1 MFSSSKNS
9 VRAGVTGQHIE
20 PAALFSRMDSD
31 AQGALYV
38 SDIESFVMPQLRQ
51 IIQIGSSSRQ
61 THSLTLSEM
70 TGNLSVAIMRR
81 ADTSQKGYVEE
92 MDLVNLLND
101 DPVSYGLIEDLANFA
116 PDFMD
121 THRQV
126 LNGQG

>member
-1 MFSSSKNS
+1 
-9 VRAGVTGQHIE
+9 
-20 PAALFSRMDSD
+20 
-31 AQGALYV
+31 
-38 SDIESFVMPQLRQ
+38 
-51 IIQIGSSSRQ
+51 
-61 THSLTLSEM
+61 M

-126 LNGQG
+126 LNGQGQGRSGGVGANSGGPKMRSSVNAVVAAQKISSQQR